1 LALLLPAGPDAAR
14 YGNEV
19 LSNQLQSNAN
29 DMIAAV
35 QDLNLCHNTRIETGR
50 AMTELSFKTLLYRYF
65 FFGWLFRDVNR
76 GDMYERSN
84 AWRHNLQQARWL
96 ATYLR
101 RWLMVG
107 AITYGLGEFCESL
120 LEAPLLSAVFYV
132 PMAVSVSI
140 NTVIGSLMIGFKLLA
155 SSGPL

>member
-1 LALLLPAGPDAAR
+1 MA
-14 YGNEV
+14 
-19 LSNQLQSNAN
+19 
-29 DMIAAV
+29 
-35 QDLNLCHNTRIETGR
+35 
-50 AMTELSFKTLLYRYF
+50 ELSFKTLLYRYF
-65 FFGWLFRDVNR
+65 FFGWLFRDVNK

-101 RWLMVG
+101 RWLLVG

-120 LEAPLLSAVFYV
+120 LQAPLLSAFFYV

-140 NTVIGSLMIGFKLLA
+140 NTVIGSLMVGFKLLA
-155 SSGPL
+155 GSGSL